1 MNNLKEMVSLMS
13 LKLTMMRRLKDQ
25 QKERKPSQKLSIN
38 FLKKM
43 SFINMKGDTI
53 LNNLSKGET
62 LFLKDMSA
70 LQEPPKILIRDVSKE
85 N

>member
-1 MNNLKEMVSLMS
+1 MNNMKETASPMS
-13 LKLTMMRRLKDQ
+13 LKLRMMRRLKDQ

-62 LFLKDMSA
+62 LFLKDTFA
-70 LQEPPKILIRDVSKE
+70 LQEPPKILIRGASKE

>member
-1 MNNLKEMVSLMS
+1 MNNMKGTASPMS
-13 LKLTMMRRLKDQ
+13 LKLMMMRRSKDQ

-43 SFINMKGDTI
+43 LFMNMKGDMI
-53 LNNLSKGET
+53 LNKLSKGET

-70 LQEPPKILIRDVSKE
+70 LQEPPKILIRGASKE